1 MKIIGYETYIVP
13 PRWGFIK
20 IITDEGIV
28 GWGEPCLEG
37 RTHTVHTCVH
47 ELMEYLIGKD
57 PRNIEDHWNV
67 LYRSS
72 FYRGGP
78 IMMSALA
85 GIDQALWDI
94 KGKAL
99 NVPVYQLLG
108 GQCRERMRMYS
119 WIGGDRPDD
128 VARMAKDRK
137 ELGFTAIKM
146 NATEELNFIDDYSK
160 VDAVLARVQAI
171 RDTVGRDFG
180 IGIDFHGR
188 VHKAMAKVLMKELA
202 PFNPMFVEEPVLA
215 EHLDAIHEIAQYG
228 AIPIATGER
237 LFSRWDFKSV
247 LIRGGIDILQP
258 DVSHCGGI
266 TEMKKIANMAEDF
279 DVALA
284 PHCPLGPI
292 ALASSLQV
300 DSVCLNAI
308 IQEQSIG
315 IHYNEENDVLDYMLN
330 KEVYHFKNGYC
341 EILTES
347 GLGIQ
352 VNEEFMKAKSILD
365 SKWRNPI
372 WRNEDGSF
380 AEW

>member
-13 PRWGFIK
+13 PRWGFLK
-20 IITDEGIV
+20 IMTDEGIV

-37 RTHTVHTCVH
+37 RTHTVHACID
-47 ELMEYLIGKD
+47 ELMEYLVGKD
-57 PRNIEDHWNV
+57 PRDIEDHWNV
-67 LYRSS
+67 LYRAS

-99 NVPVYQLLG
+99 NTPVYQLLG
-108 GQCRERMRMYS
+108 GKCRDRMRMYS

-128 VARMAKDRK
+128 VARMAKERLD
-137 ELGFTAIKM
+137 LGFTAIKM

-171 RDTVGRDFG
+171 RDATNRDFG

-188 VHKAMAKVLMKELA
+188 VHKPMAKVLMRELA
-202 PFNPMFVEEPVLA
+202 PFNPMFVEEPLLA
-215 EHLDAIHEIAQYG
+215 EHLDAIKEIAQYG

-237 LFSRWDFKSV
+237 MFSRWEFKSV
-247 LIRGGIDILQP
+247 LMRGGIDILQP

-266 TEMKKIANMAEDF
+266 TELKKIANMAEAF

-292 ALASSLQV
+292 ALASSLHI
-300 DSVCLNAI
+300 DTVCLNAV

-315 IHYNEENDVLDYMLN
+315 IHYNKDNDVLDYMHN

-341 EILTES
+341 ELLTEP

-352 VNEEFMKAKSILD
+352 VNEEFLQNQRLKD
-365 SKWRNPI
+365 PKWRNPI
-372 WRNEDGSF
+372 WRNKDGSF

>member
-13 PRWGFIK
+13 PRWGFLK
-20 IITDEGIV
+20 IVTDEGIV

-37 RTHTVHTCVH
+37 RTHTVHACVA

-57 PRNIEDHWNV
+57 PHDIEDHWNV

-99 NVPVYQLLG
+99 NTPVYQLLG
-108 GQCRERMRMYS
+108 GKCRDRVRMYS

-128 VARMAKDRK
+128 VARMAKERQ

-146 NATEELNFIDDYSK
+146 NGTEELNFIDDYSK

-171 RDTVGRDFG
+171 RDAVGKDFG

-188 VHKAMAKVLMKELA
+188 VHKAMAKILLKELA
-202 PFNPMFVEEPVLA
+202 VFNPMFVEEPVLA
-215 EHLDAIHEIAQYG
+215 EHFDAIHEIARYG

-237 LFSRWDFKSV
+237 MFSRWEFKH
-247 LIRGGIDILQP
+247 LLQCGGVDILQP

-266 TEMKKIANMAEDF
+266 SELRKIATMAEAY

-292 ALASSLQV
+292 ALASSLHI
-300 DSVCLNAI
+300 DTVCLNAV

-315 IHYNEENDVLDYMLN
+315 IHYNQENDVLDYMTN
-330 KEVYHFKNGYC
+330 KEVFEFKAGYC
-341 EILTES
+341 DVLKGA
-347 GLGIQ
+347 GLGIEI
-352 VNEEFMKAKSILD
+352 NEAFMQEQNNKGAR
-365 SKWRNPI
+365 WRNPI
-372 WRNEDGSF
+372 WRNKDGSF

>member
-13 PRWGFIK
+13 PRWGFLK
-20 IITDEGIV
+20 IMTDEGIV
-28 GWGEPCLEG
+28 GWGESCLEG
-37 RTHTVHTCVH
+37 RTHTVHACVD
-47 ELMEYLIGKD
+47 ELMEYLVGKD
-57 PRNIEDHWNV
+57 PRDIEDHWNV
-67 LYRSS
+67 LYRAS

-99 NVPVYQLLG
+99 NTPVYQLLG
-108 GQCRERMRMYS
+108 GKCRDRMRMYS

-128 VARMAKDRK
+128 VARMAKERLD
-137 ELGFTAIKM
+137 LGFTAIKM

-160 VDAVLARVQAI
+160 VDAVLARVQAV
-171 RDTVGRDFG
+171 RDATNRDFG

-188 VHKAMAKVLMKELA
+188 VHKPMAKVLMRELA

-215 EHLDAIHEIAQYG
+215 EHLDAIKEIAQYG

-237 LFSRWDFKSV
+237 MFSRWEFKSV
-247 LIRGGIDILQP
+247 LMRGGIDILQP

-266 TEMKKIANMAEDF
+266 TELKKIANMAEAF

-292 ALASSLQV
+292 ALASSLHI
-300 DSVCLNAI
+300 DTVCLNAV

-315 IHYNEENDVLDYMLN
+315 IHYNQDNDVLDYMHN

-341 EILTES
+341 ELLTEP

-352 VNEEFMKAKSILD
+352 VNEEFLQNQRLKD
-365 SKWRNPI
+365 PKWRNPI
-372 WRNEDGSF
+372 WRNKDGSF

>member
-1 MKIIGYETYIVP
+1 MKIIGYETFIVP
-13 PRWGFIK
+13 PRWGFLK

-37 RTHTVHTCVH
+37 RTHTVHTCVD

-57 PRNIEDHWNV
+57 PRDIEDHWNV

-99 NVPVYQLLG
+99 NTPVYQLLG
-108 GQCRERMRMYS
+108 GKCRDRIRVYS

-128 VARMAKDRK
+128 VARMAKERQ
-137 ELGFTAIKM
+137 EAGFTAIKM
-146 NATEELNFIDDYSK
+146 NGTEELNFIDDYSK
-160 VDAVLARVQAI
+160 VDSVLARVQAI
-171 RDTVGRDFG
+171 RDVVGKDFG

-188 VHKAMAKVLMKELA
+188 VHKAMAKILLKELA
-202 PFNPMFVEEPVLA
+202 VFNPMFVEEPVLA
-215 EHLDAIHEIAQYG
+215 EHFDVIHEIARYG

-237 LFSRWDFKSV
+237 MFSRWEFKH
-247 LIRGGIDILQP
+247 LLQRGGVDILQP

-266 TEMKKIANMAEDF
+266 SELRKIATMAEAY
-279 DVALA
+279 DVAIA

-292 ALASSLQV
+292 ALASSLHI
-300 DSVCLNAI
+300 DTVCLNAI

-315 IHYNEENDVLDYMLN
+315 IHYNQENDVLDYMNN
-330 KEVYHFKNGYC
+330 KEVYDFKDGYC
-341 EILTES
+341 EILTEA
-347 GLGIQ
+347 GLGIDI
-352 VNEEFMKAKSILD
+352 NESFMKLQNGKD
-365 SKWRNPI
+365 VHWHNPI
-372 WRNEDGSF
+372 WRNKDGSF